1 VAARHTI
8 VHGRAVVADGRL
20 AVAGEEEMLRRHR
33 AISERIQ
40 GEW

>member
-1 VAARHTI
+1 
-8 VHGRAVVADGRL
+8 VHGRVVVADGHV
-20 AVAGEEEMLRRHR
+20 AIAGEDAMLRRHR